1 LPLSTRL
8 TVASLTSACAA
19 MSANLAFTSQT

>member
-1 LPLSTRL
+1 LSTRL